1 MIVAELDHIGVHV
14 PGRAILDDL
23 SLTVESGEFIALI
36 GPNGAGKST
45 LLRVMAGVLGCT
57 GGVSLGG
64 QPIGALAAR
73 QRARRVSYLTQ
84 GGAIHWGL
92 TVHDIVALGRLPFT
106 GGGRLAAADAA
117 IVARVIDDCGLG
129 DIGGRPADALSG
141 GERARVLFARALAV
155 EAPLLLVDE
164 PVASLDPAHQIGVMK
179 MLRGQTTQGR
189 AVVAVLHDL
198 GLALRYATRIV
209 ALDRG
214 RIVAGGTPAEIVAGG
229 VLDRLYGLRFVH
241 ACQDGVAMTGA
252 HEPSPAMHN

>member
-1 MIVAELDHIGVHV
+1 VIVAQLDHISAQA
-14 PGRAILDDL
+14 PGRIILDDL
-23 SLTVESGEFIALI
+23 SLTVRGGEFIALI

-45 LLRVMAGVLGCT
+45 LLRVMAGLMRCRGRAA
-57 GGVSLGG
+57 LGG
-64 QPIGALAAR
+64 DALALLDAR
-73 QRARRVSYLTQ
+73 ARARRVSYLTQ

-92 TVHDIVALGRLPFT
+92 TVRDVVALGRLPFS
-106 GGGRLAAADAA
+106 GGGRLTAADAA

-129 DIGGRPADALSG
+129 DIAGRPADELSG

-179 MLRGQTTQGR
+179 MLRGQTAQGR

-198 GLALRYATRIV
+198 GLALRYATKIV

-214 RIVAGGTPAEIVAGG
+214 RIVADGTPAEIVAGG

-241 ACQDGVAMTGA
+241 ASQDGVAMTGA
-252 HEPSPAMHN
+252 HEPAAAQA